1 MNPLRSFVGLSEIAR
16 LGLQNLRRHFL
27 RSVLTALG
35 IILGVAAVITMVS
48 IGEGSKRAALDQI
61 ERLGARNIV
70 IRSVRPPE
78 AAQNQGGNQRSWQVS
93 YGLTRNDLRT
103 LRGQFRDADNVVP
116 LKSIGA
122 EVLKNQ
128 FKQVSQAFGT
138 TPEFQDVA
146 NLTVARGR
154 FLGERDVEDRIGV
167 AVLGSQVAHDLFPF
181 SDPIND
187 TVRIDHQ
194 VFRVI
199 GVMAPVGLSG
209 GAGAALVGRDL
220 NNDVYVPVTTARDRF
235 NDLIV
240 RRASGAFSAEN
251 VEISEI
257 YYEAPVRER
266 VLPDAA
272 RLERLLEARHPDMK
286 DIDLIVPYELLEAA
300 EREALQSKIL
310 LGSIAG
316 ISLLVGGIGIMNIM
330 LASVTE
336 RTREIGIR
344 RALGATRD
352 HIIWQF
358 VMETGVISALGGMIG
373 VGLGIALTFAIDW
386 AGPTIME
393 YFRTDAQITAE
404 LRLWSIV
411 LSFAVATMTG
421 VVFGLY
427 PAIVAARQ
435 DPIVALRHD

>member
-1 MNPLRSFVGLSEIAR
+1 MNPFRSILGLSEIAR
-16 LGLQNLRRHFL
+16 LGLKNLRLHFL

-48 IGEGSKRAALDQI
+48 IGEGSKQAALDQI

-78 AAQNQGGNQRSWQVS
+78 AQNQGGGQRSWQVN
-93 YGLTRNDLRT
+93 YGLSRADLRVIE
-103 LRGQFRDADNVVP
+103 GQFTDAADIVP

-122 EVLKNQ
+122 EILKNEV
-128 FKQVSQAFGT
+128 KQTSQAFGT
-138 TPEFQDVA
+138 TPDYLTVA
-146 NLTVARGR
+146 KLTVARGR
-154 FLGERDVEDRIGV
+154 FISQQDVDDRVGV
-167 AVLGSQVAHDLFPF
+167 AVLGSEVAKDLFPY
-181 SDPIND
+181 SDPLGD
-187 TVRIDHQ
+187 TFRVDHQ

-199 GVMAPVGLSG
+199 GIMAPVGLSG

-240 RRASGAFSAEN
+240 RRSSGSFSAEN
-251 VEISEI
+251 VEVSEI
-257 YYEAPVRER
+257 YYEAPSRER
-266 VLPDAA
+266 VLVDAA
-272 RLERLLEARHPDMK
+272 RLERLMAARHPGMK
-286 DIDLIVPYELLEAA
+286 DIDLIVPYELLETA
-300 EREALQSKIL
+300 EREALQSNIL

-358 VMETGVISALGGMIG
+358 VMETGVISALGGLIG
-373 VGLGIALTFAIDW
+373 VGLGIALTFGIDW
-386 AGPTIME
+386 AGPAIME
-393 YFRTDAQITAE
+393 YFKTDAQITTQ
-404 LRLWSIV
+404 LRMWSIV

-427 PAIVAARQ
+427 PAVVAARQ